1 MRTRRPMICLLGTL
15 AVLAGSAVQAEERPQ
30 PTRVLAQRD
39 TLARAEAFD
48 FAERPAWQERLD
60 RVARH
65 GIAFAQLRQNRDTR
79 LVVGMHPDGYIGVF
93 LQPRTK

>member
-15 AVLAGSAVQAEERPQ
+15 AVLAAGTVQADER
-30 PTRVLAQRD
+30 VDA
-39 TLARAEAFD
+39 ARALSPGEQLD

-65 GIAFAQLRQNRDTR
+65 GLAFARLRQNRDTR
-79 LVVGMHPDGYIGVF
+79 LVLGMHPDGYIGVF
-93 LQPRTK
+93 LQPSTK